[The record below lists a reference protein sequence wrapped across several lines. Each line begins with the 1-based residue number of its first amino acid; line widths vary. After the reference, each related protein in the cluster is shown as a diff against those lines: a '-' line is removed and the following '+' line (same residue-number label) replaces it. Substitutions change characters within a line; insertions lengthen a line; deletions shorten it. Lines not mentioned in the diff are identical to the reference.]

1 MFSEKLKKYAE
12 SQYEERLGI
21 LGETGRIVEE
31 KMKSCTPDEQ
41 ILMKFL
47 YGTMPVRDA
56 GEYEF
61 EVFLGYV
68 RHSLMVYT
76 TMDWCRDL
84 SEEIF
89 INHVLYYRINSE
101 NIVDCRRFFY
111 DQLID
116 RIRGLSAKEAALE
129 INYWCA
135 ENGSYEAS
143 DRRTISP
150 VTLYKSGKGRCGE
163 ESTFAVTAFRSV
175 GIPARQVYTP
185 RWAHCD
191 DNHAWVEVYVDG
203 KWHFL
208 GACEPEE
215 ILDKGWFSSAS
226 SRALLVHS
234 RSFSD
239 FMSERKEGCLGKQE
253 LLYYYN
259 HTDTCPDE
267 KSPGERIR
275 W

>member
-208 GACEPEE
+208 GAC
-215 ILDKGWFSSAS
+215 
-226 SRALLVHS
+226 
-234 RSFSD
+234 
-239 FMSERKEGCLGKQE
+239 
-253 LLYYYN
+253 
-259 HTDTCPDE
+259 
-267 KSPGERIR
+267 
-275 W
+275 

>member
-1 MFSEKLKKYAE
+1 
-12 SQYEERLGI
+12 
-21 LGETGRIVEE
+21 
-31 KMKSCTPDEQ
+31 
-41 ILMKFL
+41 
-47 YGTMPVRDA
+47 
-56 GEYEF
+56 
-61 EVFLGYV
+61 
-68 RHSLMVYT
+68 
-76 TMDWCRDL
+76 MDWCRDL

-143 DRRTISP
+143 DRRTISS

-163 ESTFAVTAFRSV
+163 ESTFTVTALRSV
-175 GIPARQVYTP
+175 GLAARQVYTP

-191 DNHAWVEVYVDG
+191 DNHAWVEVWVNG
-203 KWHFL
+203 EWHFL

-215 ILDKGWFSSAS
+215 KLDRGWFTGPAGQALLIHSRTFGDYAAGKREEVIGRMARLSATMSPLRIQRHAS
-226 SRALLVHS
+226 SGFRCENRTTPRQRTHK
-234 RSFSD
+234 F
-239 FMSERKEGCLGKQE
+239 
-253 LLYYYN
+253 
-259 HTDTCPDE
+259 
-267 KSPGERIR
+267 R
-275 W
+275 WEF